1 MNNISKNNNEKNN
14 SDLCYKSSISEKF
27 LDDDETFLVIDGN
40 ATLKYNDEKSTV
52 KRSDYVIFPKK

>member
-1 MNNISKNNNEKNN
+1 MNNISKDDNEKNN

-27 LDDDETFLVIDGN
+27 LDDDETFLIIDGRS
-40 ATLKYNDEKSTV
+40 TLKYNNEELTV